1 MPAFVSVTPVK
12 CLSNS
17 VTPSFS
23 SRVRTR
29 RLTAECLTPSAR
41 AAALKLR
48 CSATASPCLIEI
60 GLMADRSGG
69 PDDGLRRDMSV
80 LFLSRP
86 QILGRGE
93 LDLVV
98 FCFVKP
104 EDAEAFRD
112 GFARN
117 CPRRLIGTTEPKTMN
132 APYRDQSM
140 KVTVHFAPCEDG
152 GLMVWS
158 ERWRAD

>member
-1 MPAFVSVTPVK
+1 MF
-12 CLSNS
+12 CDG
-17 VTPSFS
+17 
-23 SRVRTR
+23 
-29 RLTAECLTPSAR
+29 ECLLDRDRVDGGWVGRPGRWFAAR
-41 AAALKLR
+41 HVWLL
-48 CSATASPCLIEI
+48 TT
-60 GLMADRSGG
+60 
-69 PDDGLRRDMSV
+69 
-80 LFLSRP
+80 P

-98 FCFVKP
+98 FRFVKP

-112 GFARN
+112 RFARN

-158 ERWRAD
+158 ERWRGLTQSIS

>member
-1 MPAFVSVTPVK
+1 
-12 CLSNS
+12 
-17 VTPSFS
+17 
-23 SRVRTR
+23 
-29 RLTAECLTPSAR
+29 
-41 AAALKLR
+41 
-48 CSATASPCLIEI
+48 
-60 GLMADRSGG
+60 MADRSGG
-69 PDDGLRRDMSV
+69 LDDGLRRDMSV

-158 ERWRAD
+158 ERWRGLTQSTS

>member
-1 MPAFVSVTPVK
+1 MVCGST
-12 CLSNS
+12 CLVFPQHAANS
-17 VTPSFS
+17 WVAAS
-23 SRVRTR
+23 S
-29 RLTAECLTPSAR
+29 
-41 AAALKLR
+41 
-48 CSATASPCLIEI
+48 
-60 GLMADRSGG
+60 
-69 PDDGLRRDMSV
+69 
-80 LFLSRP
+80 
-86 QILGRGE
+86 ILW
-93 LDLVV
+93 V

-112 GFARN
+112 RFARN

-158 ERWRAD
+158 ERWRGLTQSTS